1 MRSPCSRKTGRP
13 FQPYYDPGI
22 HQIDGNFSGKHLLNT
37 AKTAKT
43 SVSEPSDEQLIK
55 RFQEGDLYAFEMIV
69 HKYKNQLTNFVY
81 NFLGNRIDAEDVV
94 QETFLRVYKNK
105 HRYKQIAKFSTWIY
119 TIASN
124 LAKTEL
130 RRRKRRKLFSISQLG
145 FEDKDYDIPDSAFSP
160 EKVIEEDFKGREIR
174 AEINK
179 LPEKFREVVVLRDVQ
194 EFSYEEIS
202 RILHIPIG
210 TVKSRANRGRLRLQ
224 KQLAH
229 LLAK

>member
-1 MRSPCSRKTGRP
+1 
-13 FQPYYDPGI
+13 
-22 HQIDGNFSGKHLLNT
+22 LLNT
-37 AKTAKT
+37 STTDNTGAAQPT
-43 SVSEPSDEQLIK
+43 DEQLIK
-55 RFQEGDLYAFEMIV
+55 QFQDGDLYAFEMIV
-69 HKYKNQLTNFVY
+69 HRYKNQLVNFVY
-81 NFLGNRIDAEDVV
+81 NFLGNRIDSEDVV

-130 RRRKRRKLFSISQLG
+130 RRRKRRRFFSISQLG
-145 FEDKDYDIPDSAFSP
+145 FEEKDYDIPDSAFSP
-160 EKVIEEDFKGREIR
+160 DKVIEEDLKGKEIR
-174 AEINK
+174 EEINK
-179 LPEKFREVVVLRDVQ
+179 LPEKFREVVVLRDIQ

-229 LLAK
+229 LRDK